1 MLWPKGDKDHA
12 GPQHNVW
19 RQSSNPLKVGPTEGY
34 VPIDVQRTEHGF
46 GGLTFGESKENKQTL
61 LCNNCDNGNWWHALG
76 ASPGPCGAQFPGGG
90 GCTDVA
96 ELWCDPGSAW
106 GLAVLGLLVVGGGSY
121 VGGGIALGRRVGG
134 SSAGLQAHPHWHRWL
149 ELRGL
154 VHDGVRFVQGSAP
167 LPPTFSPSALCVCVA
182 FPTVYNRAVYVTGA
196 GLQAGLA
203 TRRWVTGAHERA
215 GRRAE
220 GRRRKATAG
229 ARIGG
234 IGRSERRRR
243 QGPQLRLRLRLPSRR
258 RRKRAAT
265 EGMSGRRPRRRCPL
279 VRARPAPRCSTEF

>member
-1 MLWPKGDKDHA
+1 MAAVLVALACCFATARAEWTLMLRQTAGLWLAPDNWLRHGSSPTEPNYSQLDQLESCRSGGLFLFKVLWPKGDKDHA

-154 VHDGVRFVQGSAP
+154 VHDGVRFAQGSAP
-167 LPPTFSPSALCVCVA
+167 LPPAPPRPLSACV
-182 FPTVYNRAVYVTGA
+182 
-196 GLQAGLA
+196 L
-203 TRRWVTGAHERA
+203 
-215 GRRAE
+215 
-220 GRRRKATAG
+220 
-229 ARIGG
+229 
-234 IGRSERRRR
+234 RS
-243 QGPQLRLRLRLPSRR
+243 RLPTTGPCTSQGRGSRP
-258 RRKRAAT
+258 
-265 EGMSGRRPRRRCPL
+265 G
-279 VRARPAPRCSTEF
+279 